1 MANPAR
7 ILIVD
12 DNAEMARSLAD
23 GLSER
28 GYLALCA
35 SSGRE
40 AIETLSS
47 QRVDAVVTD
56 LRMPSVDGMKVLA
69 ASRKLA
75 PDRPV
80 IIMTAFSAIEDA
92 IESIRQ
98 GAYHYLTKPFKIEEL
113 VIFLGRAL
121 EEVEMRRETTQLR
134 RALEQEHVRSRI
146 VGSSAAMRAVR
157 ELIERVADAPAPVL
171 ILGET
176 GTGKGLVARTIHE
189 RSSRAHGRFVS
200 VNCASLPETLLE
212 SEMFGHVKGAFTG
225 ATSDRPGLF
234 AEADGGTLL
243 LDEIGDMAPGLQ
255 AKLLHVLESGVVRPV
270 GSTKEHSVNVRVL
283 AATHRDLRQAVRA
296 GGFREDLFYRLDVV
310 SIVVPPLRQRKEDIP
325 EFVAH
330 FLLAAKVQYPQS
342 PVERFSP
349 EALEALSRHPWPG
362 NVRELA
368 HTVER
373 LVLLGRTVEIGVG
386 DLPGIPGAMNGPEL
400 EFSGTIL
407 PIRELQ
413 CRYAAWA
420 LAQVG
425 GHRGKAAE
433 HLGIDAKTLWKWLQ
447 LRGDEGEKA
456 QAASLGIDSPS
467 TIPNR
472 SARQ

>member
-1 MANPAR
+1 MNMSNPAR
-7 ILIVD
+7 VLIVD
-12 DNAEMARSLAD
+12 DNVEMARSLAD

-28 GYLALCA
+28 GYVALCA
-35 SSGRE
+35 ASGRE
-40 AIETLSS
+40 AIDALSS
-47 QRVDAVVTD
+47 QRLDAVVTD
-56 LRMPSVDGMKVLA
+56 LRMPGVDGMQVLA
-69 ASRKLA
+69 TSRKLA

-80 IIMTAFSAIEDA
+80 IIMTAFSAIENA
-92 IESIRQ
+92 VESIRQ
-98 GAYHYLTKPFKIEEL
+98 GAYHYLTKPFKIGEL
-113 VIFLGRAL
+113 EIFLGRAL
-121 EEVEMRRETTQLR
+121 EEVEMRRETARLR

-146 VGSSAAMRAVR
+146 VGSSPAMHAVR

-189 RSSRAHGRFVS
+189 RSSRANARLVS

-225 ATSDRPGLF
+225 ATADRSGLF

-255 AKLLHVLESGVVRPV
+255 AKLLHVLESGVIRPV
-270 GSTKEHSVNVRVL
+270 GSTKERSVNVRIL
-283 AATHRDLRQAVRA
+283 AATHRNLQQAVRS

-310 SIVVPPLRQRKEDIP
+310 SIVVPPLRQRKDDIP

-330 FLLAAKVQYPQS
+330 FLLAAKTQYPQS

-349 EALEALSRHPWPG
+349 ETLERLSRQPWPG

-373 LVLLGRTVEIGVG
+373 LVLLGRNAEIGVG
-386 DLPGIPGAMNGPEL
+386 DLPEIPSATGGPPDL
-400 EFSGTIL
+400 EFSGKIL

-433 HLGIDAKTLWKWLQ
+433 QLGIDAKTLWKWLGPRDDGQ
-447 LRGDEGEKA
+447 WEDPSRVHTPDDESG
-456 QAASLGIDSPS
+456 
-467 TIPNR
+467 N
-472 SARQ
+472 

>member
-270 GSTKEHSVNVRVL
+270 GSTKEHSVNVRVI
-283 AATHRDLRQAVRA
+283 AATHRDLRQAARA
-296 GGFREDLFYRLDVV
+296 GEFREDLFHRLDVV

-325 EFVAH
+325 EFLAH
-330 FLLAAKVQYPQS
+330 FLQAAKSQYPQS

-349 EALEALSRHPWPG
+349 EALEAVSRQPWPG

-373 LVLLGRTVEIGVG
+373 LVLLGRNAEIGVG
-386 DLPGIPGAMNGPEL
+386 DLPEPGAISGPADL
-400 EFSGTIL
+400 EFSGKIL

-433 HLGIDAKTLWKWLQ
+433 QLGIDAKTLWKWLQ
-447 LRGDEGEKA
+447 LRDE
-456 QAASLGIDSPS
+456 D
-467 TIPNR
+467 TDM
-472 SARQ
+472 

>member
-1 MANPAR
+1 MTMASPAHV
-7 ILIVD
+7 LIVD
-12 DNAEMARSLAD
+12 DNVEMARSLAD

-28 GYLALCA
+28 GYVALCA
-35 SSGRE
+35 ASGRE
-40 AIETLSS
+40 AVEALSA
-47 QRVDAVVTD
+47 QRLDAVVTD
-56 LRMPSVDGMKVLA
+56 LRMPGVDGMKVLA
-69 ASRKLA
+69 HSRKLA

-92 IESIRQ
+92 VESIRQ
-98 GAYHYLTKPFKIEEL
+98 GAYHYLTKPFRIEEL

-121 EEVEMRRETTQLR
+121 EEVEMRRETTRLR
-134 RALEQEHVRSRI
+134 RALEQEHVRARI
-146 VGSSAAMRAVR
+146 VGGSAAMRAVR

-189 RSSRAHGRFVS
+189 RSSRANGRLVS

-225 ATSDRPGLF
+225 ATSDRSGLF

-255 AKLLHVLESGVVRPV
+255 AKLLHVLESGVIRPV
-270 GSTKEHSVNVRVL
+270 GSTKEQSVNVRIL
-283 AATHRDLRQAVRA
+283 AATHRDLHQAVRA
-296 GGFREDLFYRLDVV
+296 GSFREDLFYRLDVV

-330 FLLAAKVQYPQS
+330 FLLAAKAQYPHS
-342 PVERFSP
+342 AVERFSP
-349 EALEALSRHPWPG
+349 EALDALSRHPWPG

-368 HTVER
+368 HMVER
-373 LVLLGRTVEIGVG
+373 LVLLGRDAEIGVG
-386 DLPGIPGAMNGPEL
+386 DLPEIPSATGGSSDL
-400 EFSGTIL
+400 EFSGKIL

-433 HLGIDAKTLWKWLQ
+433 QLGIDAKTLWKWLQ
-447 LRGDEGEKA
+447 PRGDGQEEE
-456 QAASLGIDSPS
+456 PS
-467 TIPNR
+467 
-472 SARQ
+472 